1 MTEPLHAHLVGPEA
15 ALGGLRLRGRV
26 GHGQIQG
33 QGARV
38 LEMRGKTWGNLAISW
53 EKHGKTHGKMMDFRA
68 KHGRMMEQL
77 WNSGRNCGKNDGTS
91 IICGEK
97 DRKFTERW
105 RVDGRLTKITDNF
118 QIVLVWHGIYGA

>member
-38 LEMRGKTWGNLAISW
+38 LEMLG
-53 EKHGKTHGKMMDFRA
+53 KHGEIERFP
-68 KHGRMMEQL
+68 
-77 WNSGRNCGKNDGTS
+77 GKNMAKPMEKWWISGQNMEEWWNNYG
-91 IICGEK
+91 ILGETVEK
-97 DRKFTERW
+97 RWNIYNLWWER
-105 RVDGRLTKITDNF
+105 
-118 QIVLVWHGIYGA
+118 